1 MQVAS
6 AQLDAA
12 RKGHKRAVAK
22 LRDRVAAERQME
34 GRVDEGRHARLN
46 ARAQAVIALK
56 ESTEA
61 ASSAMRSSNA
71 RRQERLDEVAKQ
83 REEEKYAILAKGG
96 NPYQVFRQRDED
108 APSGARAQ
116 ADEEE
121 LEANMT
127 NLQERIIKDYQIEAK
142 ERATAEAPTRRS
154 RRRRSPSRPLARS
167 RPTCSMEQVTKK
179 HVTVIDPTSKER
191 HLHPSE
197 HMTVKSR
204 PDWKFGLGM
213 GADPD
218 IIDHI
223 AAKYPD
229 VTAEAN
235 VRAEE
240 KRQAAKVA
248 LATGKSAAQNRPSTS
263 RRRAVGQ
270 DYGARGVGQGGGGGR
285 APRGSSRRGCGRSG
299 SRRTPTRT
307 DVGGGGE
314 PTQGAQ
320 GRLECL
326 WRAQPLGAGEAL
338 PPKAAARKR
347 PTRSSSR
354 SWAARSGSGPPFLC
368 KPAERSSP
376 TLTSATRMSSSSR

>member
-1 MQVAS
+1 
-6 AQLDAA
+6 
-12 RKGHKRAVAK
+12 
-22 LRDRVAAERQME
+22 ME

-46 ARAQAVIALK
+46 ARAEAVIALK

-108 APSGARAQ
+108 ARLARERKRMQ
-116 ADEEE
+116 KE

-142 ERATAEAPTRRS
+142 ERATAEQHKTGRRGEGEVHLV
-154 RRRRSPSRPLARS
+154 RRQGAG
-167 RPTCSMEQVTKK
+167 QHAVHGAVTKK
-179 HVTVIDPTSKER
+179 HVTCHRPDVQGALPA
-191 HLHPSE
+191 PVE

-235 VRAEE
+235 VRAEA
-240 KRQAAKVA
+240 KRQAAVA
-248 LATGKSAAQNRPSTS
+248 LATASRSRSNRPSPRWARLRSRSWRT
-263 RRRAVGQ
+263 RRR
-270 DYGARGVGQGGGGGR
+270 
-285 APRGSSRRGCGRSG
+285 PRGRRWTSSSRPSRRGCGRSG
-299 SRRTPTRT
+299 SRRKRTR
-307 DVGGGGE
+307 
-314 PTQGAQ
+314 
-320 GRLECL
+320 
-326 WRAQPLGAGEAL
+326 
-338 PPKAAARKR
+338 
-347 PTRSSSR
+347 
-354 SWAARSGSGPPFLC
+354 
-368 KPAERSSP
+368 
-376 TLTSATRMSSSSR
+376 